1 MSNSM
6 SKNLNNEYFVHFR
19 PLPKKVGGMYQN
31 IPWSDVMLQNVP
43 KETTYALAENDDNM
57 KDKIRHFKEILE
69 DEESTYINK
78 RTSDKNINIS
88 TSEIRED
95 DIKKF
100 IKGYKQRPIPKRK
113 RSTYE
118 TKPRKH
124 NVSQKNTCAM

>member
-1 MSNSM
+1 M

-43 KETTYALAENDDNM
+43 KETTYALAENDDNL
-57 KDKIRHFKEILE
+57 KDKISTLRPWYKNILE
-69 DEESTYINK
+69 DAEPTYIND
-78 RTSDKNINIS
+78 RTSDRNINIS

-113 RSTYE
+113 MSTYV
-118 TKPRKH
+118 TKPRKN